1 MSAWSTDD
9 ASRSSGSVDLV
20 FRPNRNSLKTV
31 NPTGASPWQYRA
43 PASLL
48 ECIDLG
54 RMGPS
59 MERRELRRLV
69 TPTALLTRGVRRV
82 SLAEWESLNGK
93 RSSVFGVTVAFG
105 LPGTTA
111 RDANLAVASMLSTR
125 AKLDGTERTRRLGT
139 SRAVVT
145 TMRGRVELPPHTT
158 EAPALLRTVTSVHAV
173 GTQRCSLTT
182 KMGTGKT
189 PKRVTW
195 NHSVNDATRWS
206 TTAPRTCPPRYASSY
221 VSAHLARVATGHQEQ
236 GSSGVSRVGRKGI
249 VSAQRKLG
257 VHVELWD
264 ERETTG

>member
-1 MSAWSTDD
+1 M
-9 ASRSSGSVDLV
+9 

-54 RMGPS
+54 PPGPS
-59 MERRELRRLV
+59 TERRETRRLV
-69 TPTALLTRGVRRV
+69 KPTALLTRGVRGV
-82 SLAEWESLNGK
+82 TLQEWESFNGK
-93 RSSVFGVTVAFG
+93 RKSASSAPAPSR
-105 LPGTTA
+105 LRGTTA
-111 RDANLAVASMLSTR
+111 RGASLAVASMLSTR

-158 EAPALLRTVTSVHAV
+158 EAPALLRTVISVLAV
-173 GTQRCSLTT
+173 GTQLCSLTT
-182 KMGTGKT
+182 RMGTGKT

-206 TTAPRTCPPRYASSY
+206 TTAPRTCPPRYASNY
-221 VSAHLARVATGHQEQ
+221 VSAHLARVATDHLERDN
-236 GSSGVSRVGRKGI
+236 SGVNRVGRKGI
-249 VSAQRKLG
+249 VSAQLKLG
-257 VHVELWD
+257 VHVELRN
-264 ERETTG
+264 EREATGQQPWLLR